1 MRGTAGA
8 TRRDTKTNV
17 RLCLRKS
24 PWMRT
29 RRQAEA
35 AIGSCVRRG
44 FYCSLMKRVVAV
56 GMLSSA
62 FAPLIGLLA
71 VIQAPSLGRGIY
83 VVFAVCAL
91 SLLLLAIVLR
101 EVARIQEVAIRP
113 KQVRRADEKVLAFAS
128 SYIVPVAIAAF
139 GKGDAATLAGTLALV
154 VFLAFIYVRG
164 EMYHLN
170 PTLAICGYHLYEVT
184 ATNDTVTMVLSRKAH
199 LPQTE
204 VIRARS
210 IGEYV
215 AIQTGD
221 SS

>member
-1 MRGTAGA
+1 
-8 TRRDTKTNV
+8 
-17 RLCLRKS
+17 
-24 PWMRT
+24 
-29 RRQAEA
+29 
-35 AIGSCVRRG
+35 
-44 FYCSLMKRVVAV
+44 MKRVVAA
-56 GMLSSA
+56 GMLGSA

-71 VIQAPSLGRGIY
+71 VIQAPKLGNGIY
-83 VVFAVCAL
+83 VLLAACVLC
-91 SLLLLAIVLR
+91 LLLLVVVLR
-101 EVARIQEVAIRP
+101 EVARVQEVAINP
-113 KQVRRADEKVLAFAS
+113 KQVRRADEKVLAFSS

-139 GKGDAATLAGTLALV
+139 GKGDTAAIAGTAALV

-170 PTLAICGYHLYEVT
+170 PTLAICGYRLYEVT
-184 ATNDTVTMVLSRKAH
+184 ATNDTVTMVLSRSGH

-215 AIQTGD
+215 AIQTGG